1 MCYSYIII
9 RICVYYMIYIARPIC
24 RKAARAMADYNIIL
38 FGLCYNKRR
47 KCVILTLLLEF
58 AFII

>member
-38 FGLCYNKRR
+38 FGLCYNKFT
-47 KCVILTLLLEF
+47 KT
-58 AFII
+58 

>member
-38 FGLCYNKRR
+38 FGLCYNK
-47 KCVILTLLLEF
+47 
-58 AFII
+58 FIKT